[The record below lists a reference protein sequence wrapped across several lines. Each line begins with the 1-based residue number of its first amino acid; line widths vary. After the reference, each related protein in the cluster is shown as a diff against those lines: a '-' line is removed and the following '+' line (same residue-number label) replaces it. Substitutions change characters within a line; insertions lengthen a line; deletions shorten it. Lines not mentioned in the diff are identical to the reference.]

1 MKAIYR
7 QFLIPLAVVSGL
19 WSSCKIT
26 QPYRKPVIHQA
37 TNYRD
42 KDISDTTNMAGLKWS
57 AVFTDTILNQLIVQG
72 LSANFDLKMA
82 IERINEAKANLRM
95 SKSAFLP
102 GVNASVSVK
111 QSKLAYPQSFG
122 IFNNS
127 TQYDLG
133 ITTAW
138 EIDVWGKLSSAR
150 RASLADLLASDAAKR
165 AIQTQLIANIANYYY
180 DLLTLDEQL
189 IVTQKTALNRKAD
202 AEAIKLLFESSVQ
215 NGVAVVQSE
224 ANYYE
229 ADLAIPDIEQ
239 KIKETEHALSILLA
253 RSPGKVERT
262 TMREQNMNYDLKPGI
277 PAQLLANRPDIQQAE
292 YLFRSAFERT
302 NMAKTNFYPALTITA
317 AGGFS
322 SLSLKD
328 WINSAGLFGNIA
340 GGLAQPLFNKGIN
353 KAKLTTAQSQQNQ
366 ALYNFELLLLKASQE
381 VSDALSVYQAAI
393 QKESK
398 REKQLTALSKA
409 VSFNKEL
416 LNYSKNT
423 NYTDVLTA
431 EQNLLSAELKSIND
445 RSQKLHAVV
454 NLYRALGGGW
464 N

>member
-1 MKAIYR
+1 MNQKYH
-7 QFLIPLAVVSGL
+7 QFLIPLALVSGL

-26 QPYRKPVIHQA
+26 QSYQKPVVNSSS
-37 TNYRD
+37 NYRD
-42 KDISDTTNMAGLKWS
+42 ASLSDATNMAGLKWS
-57 AVFTDTILNQLIVQG
+57 AVFTDTLLNHLILQG
-72 LSANFDLKMA
+72 LAANFDLKIA
-82 IERINEAKANLRM
+82 IERINEARANLRL
-95 SKSAFLP
+95 SKAAFLP
-102 GVNASVSVK
+102 EVNTNISVK

-122 IFNNS
+122 LFDNS
-127 TQYDLG
+127 TQYDFG

-138 EIDVWGKLSSAR
+138 EIDVWGKLSSAK
-150 RASLADLLASDAAKR
+150 RASLAELLASDAAKR
-165 AIQTQLIANIANYYY
+165 AVQTQLIANIANYYY
-180 DLLTLDEQL
+180 DLLALDEQL

-202 AEAIKLLFESSVQ
+202 ADAIKLLFESSVL

-229 ADLAIPDIEQ
+229 ADLAIPDLEQ
-239 KIKETEHALSILLA
+239 KIKETEHALSVLLA
-253 RSPGKVERT
+253 RSPGKIERT
-262 TMREQNMNYDLKPGI
+262 SLSQQLLDYDLKPGI
-277 PAQLLANRPDIQQAE
+277 PAQLLANRPDVQQAE
-292 YLFRSAFERT
+292 FTFRAAFERSNVART
-302 NMAKTNFYPALTITA
+302 YFYPALTITG

-328 WINSAGLFGNIA
+328 WFNSAGLFGNIA
-340 GGLAQPLFNKGIN
+340 GGLTQPLLNKGIN
-353 KAKLTTAQSQQNQ
+353 KARLTTAQSQQKQ
-366 ALYNFELLLLKASQE
+366 AFYNFELSLLKASQE
-381 VSDALSVYQAAI
+381 VSDALSAYQSAA

-398 REKQLTALSKA
+398 REKQLTALTKA

-431 EQNLLSAELKSIND
+431 EQNLLSAQLKSIND
-445 RSQKLHAVV
+445 QSQKLHAVV

>member
-1 MKAIYR
+1 MKKIYHS
-7 QFLIPLAVVSGL
+7 FLIPLVIVSGL
-19 WSSCKIT
+19 WSSCKVT
-26 QPYRKPVIHQA
+26 RPYSKPAISTA
-37 TNYRD
+37 PAYRD
-42 KDISDTTNMAGLKWS
+42 AGLSDTTNMAALKWS
-57 AVFTDTILNQLIVQG
+57 AIFTDTVLNHLILQG
-72 LSANFDLKMA
+72 LQANFDLKIA

-95 SKSAFLP
+95 SKAAFLP
-102 GVNASVSVK
+102 EINTNVSVK

-122 IFNNS
+122 IFDNS
-127 TQYDLG
+127 TQYDFG

-138 EIDVWGKLSSAR
+138 EIDVWGKLSSVKK
-150 RASLADLLASDAAKR
+150 ASLAELLASDAAKR
-165 AIQTQLIANIANYYY
+165 AVQTQLIANIANYYY

-189 IVTQKTALNRKAD
+189 AVTQKTALNRKAD
-202 AEAIKLLFESSVQ
+202 AEAIQLLFESSVL

-239 KIKETEHALSILLA
+239 KIKETEHALSVLLA
-253 RSPGKVERT
+253 RTPGKIERT
-262 TMREQNMNYDLKPGI
+262 SLQQQKLDYDLKPGI
-277 PAQLLANRPDIQQAE
+277 PAQLLANRPDVQQAE
-292 YLFRSAFERT
+292 YVFRAAFERT
-302 NMAKTNFYPALTITA
+302 NVAKTNFYPALTITA

-322 SLSLKD
+322 SLTLKE
-328 WINSAGLFGNIA
+328 WINSAGLFANIA
-340 GGLAQPLFNKGIN
+340 GGLTQPLFNRGIN

-366 ALYNFELLLLKASQE
+366 ALYNFQLSLLKASQE
-381 VSDALSVYQAAI
+381 VSDALAVYQSAI
-393 QKESK
+393 QKAGK
-398 REKQLTALSKA
+398 RQKQLTALTKA

-431 EQNLLSAELKSIND
+431 EQNLLTAELRGIND
-445 RSQKLHAVV
+445 QSQKLHAVV